1 MKLMKEQIEAAV
13 GLFQRMNAQQLDVDP
28 AVFTM
33 FGLLLGA
40 AKAAE
45 IAAEEVQNGRRVFV
59 SEVGLRRVFR
69 GWNSVAA
76 DYIAPRVWHE
86 GTLDDEGLV
95 LLPHVGVNV
104 AIEMLKPH
112 EIIRL
117 EPNADAVAAE
127 TTTAR

>member
-1 MKLMKEQIEAAV
+1 MKLDKAQIEAAV
-13 GLFQRMNAQQLDVDP
+13 GLFKRMNEQQLDVDP

-40 AKAAE
+40 VKAAE
-45 IAAEEVQNGRRVFV
+45 VATEEAQNRRRLLV

-69 GWNSVAA
+69 GWNTVAA

-86 GTLDDEGLV
+86 GTLDDERLV
-95 LLPHVGVNV
+95 LLPHVNV
-104 AIEMLKPH
+104 TVHIDALTSD

-117 EPNADAVAAE
+117 
-127 TTTAR
+127 

>member
-1 MKLMKEQIEAAV
+1 MKLEKAQIETAA
-13 GLFQRMNAQQLDVDP
+13 GLFQRMNEQQLDVDP

-45 IAAEEVQNGRRVFV
+45 VPAENAQNGRRVLV

-69 GWNSVAA
+69 GWNAVAG

-86 GTLDDEGLV
+86 GTLDDERLV
-95 LLPHVGVNV
+95 CLPHVDVTV
-104 AIEMLKPH
+104 HIDALTSE

-117 EPNADAVAAE
+117 
-127 TTTAR
+127 